1 MCRRRLHAAVQVFEQ
16 PIRRNDLVAAQQ
28 QYCEE
33 SALPRAAEFQRTP
46 IDNGLQR
53 PKDSKVHTPRNRL
66 YPAGSRAATGELD
79 PLDSRSHRA
88 IASEE
93 KIMKVQAQQL
103 AAAVVLA
110 FATAAF
116 LASGASATNTVVTSQ
131 DAIER
136 YLNNAGRTEAVRPD
150 DLAEV
155 RGPALA
161 SFTVPDAIERYLN
174 NAGRTDAV
182 RPDDRA

>member
-1 MCRRRLHAAVQVFEQ
+1 
-16 PIRRNDLVAAQQ
+16 
-28 QYCEE
+28 
-33 SALPRAAEFQRTP
+33 
-46 IDNGLQR
+46 
-53 PKDSKVHTPRNRL
+53 
-66 YPAGSRAATGELD
+66 
-79 PLDSRSHRA
+79 
-88 IASEE
+88 
-93 KIMKVQAQQL
+93 MKVQAQQL

-136 YLNNAGRTEAVRPD
+136 YLNNAGRTDAVRPD

-161 SFTVPDAIERYLN
+161 SSTVPDAI
-174 NAGRTDAV
+174 GRLDTSLGTKAV
-182 RPDDRA
+182 RPDDRAEVRGPALAALELTPSPSFVSGEDFHWNDAAIGAGATLALVLALITLAGIRQHRSVALR